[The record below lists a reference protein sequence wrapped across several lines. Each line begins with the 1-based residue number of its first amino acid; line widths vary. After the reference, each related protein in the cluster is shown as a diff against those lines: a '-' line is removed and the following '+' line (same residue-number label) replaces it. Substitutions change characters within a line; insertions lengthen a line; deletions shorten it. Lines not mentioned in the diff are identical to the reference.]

1 VPADLRVE
9 PLAVRGDPGA
19 VLVTVANKPDD
30 VIVIGA
36 GRRGALGRLAACRVS
51 RYCLAHACCPVI
63 AVPPS
68 ALAELSRG
76 LRGWARRHRGLRL
89 EQVSLPADGSFPA
102 G

>member
-1 VPADLRVE
+1 
-9 PLAVRGDPGA
+9 
-19 VLVTVANKPDD
+19 
-30 VIVIGA
+30 
-36 GRRGALGRLAACRVS
+36 
-51 RYCLAHACCPVI
+51 
-63 AVPPS
+63 VPPS